1 MVIADDDYLN
11 IVVANVKS
19 FDANMGDVVELGVS
33 KEDTAFI
40 ERSMANTSFT
50 RVIRKV
56 PTVITSS
63 RIPRCWKYHKLGH
76 KKNSCILVRI
86 KKTISKRICY
96 HCRIKGHELRNC
108 PFLQNKY
115 Q

>member
-19 FDANMGDVVELGVS
+19 FYANMGDVVELGVS
-33 KEDTAFI
+33 KEDTAFS

-63 RIPRCWKYHKLGH
+63 RIPSHYTYKCAKVIERSHKQ
-76 KKNSCILVRI
+76 CRTPILN
-86 KKTISKRICY
+86 
-96 HCRIKGHELRNC
+96 CRLPI
-108 PFLQNKY
+108 
-115 Q
+115 